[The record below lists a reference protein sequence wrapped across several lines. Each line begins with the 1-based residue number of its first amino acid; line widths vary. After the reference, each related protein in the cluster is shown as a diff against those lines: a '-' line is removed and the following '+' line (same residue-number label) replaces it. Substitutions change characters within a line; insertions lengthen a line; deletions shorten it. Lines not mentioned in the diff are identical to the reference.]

1 MKSNLFMRKIRNFL
15 CFFKCSILLFFAF
28 LGVFLWIKAQFEA
41 LNKKN
46 TLNQNDR
53 NKKNRF
59 A

>member
-1 MKSNLFMRKIRNFL
+1 MRKIRNFL

-28 LGVFLWIKAQFEA
+28 LGVFLWIKVQFQA
-41 LNKKN
+41 FNKKKRS
-46 TLNQNDR
+46 NQNDR